1 MFSSVFCRVV
11 FIYFCWALTSAEA
24 LSQNERTALFAQ
36 SSIPGQPLMNVSRTT
51 QTISLLFVF
60 LHMLHM
66 LVDKTITSATFS
78 WALTIDRSQ

>member
-36 SSIPGQPLMNVSRTT
+36 SSQPLSNVSRTT
-51 QTISLLFVF
+51 HTLRFYF
-60 LHMLHM
+60 YFCKLHM
-66 LVDKTITSATFS
+66 LVDKTITSATLS
-78 WALTIDRSQ
+78 WALTIDCSQ